1 MKTLGLLAGLLL
13 ALPALGWEVGEFR
26 NGMTRAELEKALKTW
41 NFDKTLPVGSDG
53 LYAYDSPDNPAGR
66 RFLFTFCN
74 DKLVAF
80 NQEIEPAFRHFIIV
94 ASNYSNLYGNPLK
107 VMPHTGVIASG
118 EKNQLAMFWRD
129 GSDYLGVKYA
139 LFPASEQL
147 SMTWQITN
155 NCWQAPR

>member
-41 NFDKTLPVGSDG
+41 KFDKTLPVGSDS
-53 LYAYDSPDNPAGR
+53 LYVYDSPDHPAGR

-107 VMPHTGVIASG
+107 VTPHTGVIASG

-139 LFPASEQL
+139 LYPASEQL
-147 SMTWQITN
+147 SMTWQISN